1 MMPNLKFT
9 LPFVALALALS
20 VLRAQ
25 SPESIVVQA
34 ASPAQSTI
42 ASPSTPTAQDSD
54 SIQAAI
60 KLLEQMKAANEQTL
74 KKQEAALHQLDDM
87 QQAAEQLKIFSKRG

>member
-1 MMPNLKFT
+1 MPNLKLT
-9 LPFVALALALS
+9 LSFVALTLAFS

-25 SPESIVVQA
+25 SPEPIVVQA
-34 ASPAQSTI
+34 ASPARSTI
-42 ASPSTPTAQDSD
+42 ASPSTPTGQED

-60 KLLEQMKAANEQTL
+60 KLLEQMKGANEQTL